1 MVKQKLLRFEVFFL
15 DLDRN
20 PDTLGDR
27 VRKGLERMR
36 DRQTE
41 AEEGGKG
48 RWTGKAS
55 CRTTQ
60 TGSKC
65 GFVQRLF
72 ALSETLYLV

>member
-1 MVKQKLLRFEVFFL
+1 MVKQKLLRFEVVFA

-41 AEEGGKG
+41 VEEEGEG
-48 RWTGKAS
+48 RWTGEDS
-55 CRTTQ
+55 CSRTQ

-65 GFVQRLF
+65 GFVHRLF
-72 ALSETLYLV
+72 SFGLT

>member
-1 MVKQKLLRFEVFFL
+1 MRFEVVFL

-41 AEEGGKG
+41 VEEEGEA
-48 RWTGKAS
+48 RWTGEAS
-55 CRTTQ
+55 CSRTQ

-65 GFVQRLF
+65 GFVHRLF
-72 ALSETLYLV
+72 TLAETLSFGLT